1 VVRKKVLIQWI
12 GHSDLRAMAASLS
25 PAKQKTIVDSI
36 KGPPPTAGDNG
47 PTKTLLSSN
56 SFDDVYLLSNYDS
69 DWNKWFQGWLGTKT
83 TVVPVKLGNPTE
95 YSRIFE
101 IADQQIR
108 DLKSASDWGDSEL
121 CLHLSPG
128 TPMMAAVWL
137 LLGKTRHPATFY
149 ETSRDGKCW
158 ITDVPFDLV
167 DVIPD
172 VLRSADIR
180 LQHLASEAPSQV
192 EGFGDI
198 IGTSSAIRDA
208 VGRAKRAA
216 VRSVS
221 ILLLGES
228 GTGKDMFAQA
238 IHKASPR
245 RKERF
250 KAINCAALSKTLLES
265 ELFGHAKGAFTDAK
279 QDRAGA
285 FETADKGTLFLDEIG
300 ECDLE
305 TQAKLL
311 RVLQPST
318 KEGPAI
324 RYVCRLGEEKD
335 RRVDVRVIAATNRDL
350 HKAIADGRFREDLY
364 YRLAGVTI
372 TLPPLRERRSDIAA
386 IAERLLGLINSQF
399 QAEGSKEPGYVHKS
413 LSVPGIDF
421 VKGQAWPGNVRQL
434 YNALVQAAVFADGN
448 EIGRRE
454 LEAALGEM
462 PDPSSAMASLT
473 GMPLGDDFSLEKHL
487 EAIEEAYLRKAM
499 EEARGVK
506 AQASRLLGIPHYQTL
521 DGKLKRLGVPA
532 DWGKRA

>member
-1 VVRKKVLIQWI
+1 MARKKVLVQWI
-12 GHSDLRAMAASLS
+12 GHSDLRAMAASLP
-25 PAKQKTIVDSI
+25 PAKQKAVLDSI
-36 KGPPPTAGDNG
+36 KGSPSPGGDNG
-47 PTKTLLSSN
+47 PTKTLLSLKG
-56 SFDDVYLLSNYDS
+56 FDDVYLLSNYNN

-83 TVVPVKLGNPTE
+83 TVVPVELAKPTE

-101 IADQQIR
+101 IADRQIR
-108 DLKSASDWGDSEL
+108 DLKSAADWGDSEL

-128 TPMMAAVWL
+128 TPAMAAVWL

-172 VLRSADIR
+172 VLRLPDMH

-192 EGFGDI
+192 EGFEDI
-198 IGTSSAIRDA
+198 IGASSAIRDA

-221 ILLLGES
+221 VLLLGES
-228 GTGKDMFAQA
+228 GTGKEMFAHA
-238 IHKASPR
+238 IHLASPR

-265 ELFGHAKGAFTDAK
+265 ELFGHAKGAFTDAREE
-279 QDRAGA
+279 RAGA
-285 FETADKGTLFLDEIG
+285 FETAHKGTLFLDEIG

-350 HKAIADGRFREDLY
+350 HKAITDGRFREDLY

-399 QAEGSKEPGYVHKS
+399 KAEEPGYLHKS
-413 LSVPGIDF
+413 LSAPGMDF

-434 YNALVQAAVFADGN
+434 YNALVQAAVFSDGD

-473 GMPLGDDFSLEKHL
+473 GIPLGDEFSLEKHL
-487 EAIEEAYLRKAM
+487 EYIEEAYLRRAM

-506 AQASRLLGIPHYQTL
+506 AQAARLLGLKTYQTL
-521 DGKLKRLGVPA
+521 DGKLKRLNVPA
-532 DWGKRA
+532 DWGKDT